1 MLLLGG
7 EFEEEGRKERMEGL
21 IFGGGE
27 LKVEESSR
35 MDGWIAVLF
44 CDFCRA
50 QLLFF
55 FLSSGCKSGGE
66 RSFLSCAMHFPG
78 LFILLTRYTAT
89 RNHNSMD
96 YGRIY
101 LSNNYRVRR
110 KRKKRKKRGISPLEV
125 MGAFR

>member
-66 RSFLSCAMHFPG
+66 RSFFPG